1 MTNNIGDGHFTW
13 LVPDGDLPP
22 KGDGDLEGHE
32 ALIILNTGSRE
43 ANIKIDV
50 YFEDKKSKK
59 DLPIEVDAER
69 VLCIRLDRP
78 LPVSGYQIPFGQYA
92 LRIRSDQKIVV
103 QFGRLDV
110 RQPNLAYYCTM
121 AQPVNKRG

>member
-1 MTNNIGDGHFTW
+1 MTSNIGDGHFTW

-32 ALIILNTGSRE
+32 ALIILNTSTE
-43 ANIKIDV
+43 KANIKMDI
-50 YFEDKKSKK
+50 YFDDKEPVK
-59 DLPIEVDAER
+59 DIPIEVGAER
-69 VLCIRLDRP
+69 VSCLRLDKP

-92 LRIRSDQKIVV
+92 LRIKSDQKIVV

-121 AQPVNKRG
+121 AQPADS